1 MRRLTTVTSIEEGHT
16 CERHGI
22 ADADGGSRSQRRL
35 DRPGAWSFR
44 RCRVR
49 RAHALQAH
57 PSPSIGPG
65 TWKPLQRGTQTA
77 TLSPGSQKVQFDAKK
92 GRRLP
97 YGPADYM
104 TRFPSASLLT
114 GPRCY
119 LGGQPARFIERGIA
133 QHNHKK
139 CKDGQDRDG
148 DDQTLYWHV
157 VSPFDPS
164 SIRQGKCQVGV
175 DLDQPR
181 PLICARSI
189 EVSCD
194 RGYGVRRH
202 PDVALH
208 ARSVS
213 R

>member
-1 MRRLTTVTSIEEGHT
+1 MRFRSSTDQLTYAAVNALRMTQAAQEEAMRRLTTVTSIEEGHT
-16 CERHGI
+16 RERHGI

-35 DRPGAWSFR
+35 DLPGA
-44 RCRVR
+44 CRVSSS
-49 RAHALQAH
+49 ACAPNA
-57 PSPSIGPG
+57 SFAINWSWNVEAASTGM
-65 TWKPLQRGTQTA
+65 QTA

-97 YGPADYM
+97 YGLADYM

-157 VSPFDPS
+157 VSP
-164 SIRQGKCQVGV
+164 
-175 DLDQPR
+175 L
-181 PLICARSI
+181 
-189 EVSCD
+189 
-194 RGYGVRRH
+194 
-202 PDVALH
+202 
-208 ARSVS
+208 
-213 R
+213 